1 MKKQRQWRTSEHK
14 VLILKEHLVE
24 GVPVSDICER
34 EGLHPNMF
42 YKWQKQFFEQG
53 FQVFD
58 RESKSAS
65 KDRNSERVAKLERK
79 VQQKD
84 EVIGELLAEH
94 IALKKSISGDV

>member
-1 MKKQRQWRTSEHK
+1 MKKQRQWRTSEQK

-24 GVPVSDICER
+24 GVPVSEICER
-34 EGLHPNMF
+34 EGLNPNMF

-53 FQVFD
+53 FRVFE
-58 RESKSAS
+58 REPKSIN
-65 KDRNSERVAKLERK
+65 KDRNSERVSRLERK

-94 IALKKSISGDV
+94 VALKKSISGDL